1 MRKDFEVVGSEGD
14 VYTVT
19 FSDETGSFK
28 AFCTCR
34 AGVNRVLCKHVKNLM
49 KSDSEVME
57 ALNKSDIKSMFDE
70 LDAKTEEIA
79 SLKRETDKLKKAIAH
94 KLLK

>member
-70 LDAKTEEIA
+70 LDAKAEEMA
-79 SLKRETDKLKKAIAH
+79 LLKSETDKLKKAIAS

>member
-1 MRKDFEVVGSEGD
+1 MRKEFEVVGSEGE

-49 KSDSEVME
+49 NSDPEVMASFE
-57 ALNKSDIKSMFDE
+57 KSELKAMFDE
-70 LDAKTEEIA
+70 LDTKIEEMG
-79 SLKRETDKLKKAIAH
+79 SLKRETDKLKKAIAN
-94 KLLK
+94 KMLK